1 MGMITFHRFLYDLEQ
16 KLLAELAQQGISDV
30 IYTSYNEG
38 VW

>member
-1 MGMITFHRFLYDLEQ
+1 MDMITFHRFLYDLEQ